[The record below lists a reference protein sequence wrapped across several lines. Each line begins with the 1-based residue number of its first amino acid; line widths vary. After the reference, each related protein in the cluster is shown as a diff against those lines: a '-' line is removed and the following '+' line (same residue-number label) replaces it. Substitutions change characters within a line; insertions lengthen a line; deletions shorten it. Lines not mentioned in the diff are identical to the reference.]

1 MNISPFF
8 EALQSAFGAHLPA
21 LLGALA
27 MGLSGWLLALLAQK
41 LTERGLARMRL
52 NQRLANSLGNPMSL
66 ERPIALSVF

>member
-41 LTERGLARMRL
+41 LTERGLARMR
-52 NQRLANSLGNPMSL
+52 R
-66 ERPIALSVF
+66 ALRG